1 MTACRTHRQV
11 NAGRVPR
18 YAPLSI
24 SGTREVARRVTTVA
38 LISGA
43 GILRQHTQG
52 RLSRANSFR
61 ERSMQFDKQFHG
73 GRSPFALARRGNK
86 ASRDSIHLT
95 TEINA
100 LPASS
105 EDDAPR
111 RSTVA
116 AAWQLKVKI
125 VAGFTACAA
134 VAFPNF
140 LLAVVSWTFAQ
151 ALAGCAAYGEATY
164 PGLVGVG
171 EPVDQRDPVRGT
183 RSEHG
188 NPNQLQS
195 RTSGLSE
202 TSPIANDGIRGRRPF
217 LVSRQ
222 TQSSATALVKTGSV
236 ERSEAPRA
244 ASTGWRAF
252 ITSFLARFRSRIRR
266 GRDSRLA
273 IAELRALDDR
283 RLRDIGISRCDIE
296 HPAGRGD
303 RCE

>member
-1 MTACRTHRQV
+1 MKACRKHRKV
-11 NAGRVPR
+11 NAGRNPR

-24 SGTREVARRVTTVA
+24 SGTREAARRITTVA
-38 LISGA
+38 LIFNT

-52 RLSRANSFR
+52 KVSRANRFR
-61 ERSMQFDKQFHG
+61 EKSMQFEKQLSG
-73 GRSPFALARRGNK
+73 GRSSFALARRGNK

-95 TEINA
+95 TEISA
-100 LPASS
+100 LPAS

-116 AAWQLKVKI
+116 GASQMLVMT
-125 VAGFTACAA
+125 VAGFAACAE
-134 VAFPNF
+134 VASPNF
-140 LLAVVSWTFAQ
+140 LLAVVSWIFAQ
-151 ALAGCAAYGEATY
+151 ALAGCAAYGEAMY
-164 PGLVGVG
+164 PGLVGAG

-183 RSEHG
+183 SCEHG

-202 TSPIANDGIRGRRPF
+202 ISSIASDEIRGRRPL

-222 TQSSATALVKTGSV
+222 TQSSSAAVVKTEQL

-283 RLRDIGISRCDIE
+283 MLRDIGISRCDIE

>member
-1 MTACRTHRQV
+1 MMACRTHRQV
-11 NAGRVPR
+11 KAGRRSRCGELPV
-18 YAPLSI
+18 
-24 SGTREVARRVTTVA
+24 SGTRKAARRVTTVA
-38 LISGA
+38 LISSA
-43 GILRQHTQG
+43 GILRQHAQG
-52 RLSRANSFR
+52 RVSRANSFR

-73 GRSPFALARRGNK
+73 GRSPFVLTGHGDE
-86 ASRDSIHLT
+86 ASRCS
-95 TEINA
+95 TEISA

-116 AAWQLKVKI
+116 AASQLKVKT
-125 VAGFTACAA
+125 VAGFAACAA

-151 ALAGCAAYGEATY
+151 ALAGCAAYGEAMY

-171 EPVDQRDPVRGT
+171 EPVDQSDPVRGT
-183 RSEHG
+183 PSEHG
-188 NPNQLQS
+188 NPSQLPS

-202 TSPIANDGIRGRRPF
+202 ISPIANDGIRGRGPI

-222 TQSSATALVKTGSV
+222 TQSSAAALVKTESV
-236 ERSEAPRA
+236 ERSERTRA
-244 ASTGWRAF
+244 AAAGWSTSIA
-252 ITSFLARFRSRIRR
+252 SFLASLRSRIRR

>member
-1 MTACRTHRQV
+1 MMACRTVACRT
-11 NAGRVPR
+11 
-18 YAPLSI
+18 
-24 SGTREVARRVTTVA
+24 GTRKAARRVTTVA
-38 LISGA
+38 LISCA
-43 GILRQHTQG
+43 GIVRQHAQG
-52 RLSRANSFR
+52 RVSRANGFR
-61 ERSMQFDKQFHG
+61 ERSMQFEKQSSG
-73 GRSPFALARRGNK
+73 GRSPFALAGRRNN
-86 ASRDSIHLT
+86 ASRDSIPLT
-95 TEINA
+95 TEISA

-116 AAWQLKVKI
+116 AAARLMVNAA
-125 VAGFTACAA
+125 AGFAACAEI
-134 VAFPNF
+134 AFPAF
-140 LLAVVSWTFAQ
+140 LLAVVSWIFAQ
-151 ALAGCAAYGEATY
+151 ALAGCAAYGEAMY

-171 EPVDQRDPVRGT
+171 EPVDQRAPVRGT
-183 RSEHG
+183 QSEHE
-188 NPNQLQS
+188 NPNQLES

-202 TSPIANDGIRGRRPF
+202 ISSTANDEIRGRRSF

-222 TQSSATALVKTGSV
+222 TQSSSAAVVKTEHP

-252 ITSFLARFRSRIRR
+252 ITSFLARLRSRFRR
-266 GRDSRLA
+266 GRDRRLA

-296 HPAGRGD
+296 HLADRGD